1 MKTKFN
7 HNTLKRAIVS
17 AIVLMSAIL
26 GPHSNADRVT
36 AMMNVSVS
44 VSYSCSI
51 NAAPMQ
57 FGTYD
62 GVGAN
67 ASSALEATA
76 TIISTCSSGAT
87 AIITMN
93 AGTSAGSG
101 LDDAPVRRMAAG
113 ADEYLIYQI
122 YSDVAR
128 ETVWGNNVPTGI
140 AINGIGSPQTHKL
153 YGSIPSAQMVPE
165 GDYSDQIYITVTY

>member
-7 HNTLKRAIVS
+7 HNTLKRAIVL

-44 VSYSCSI
+44 VSYYCSI

-57 FGTYD
+57 FGAYN

-76 TIISTCSSGAT
+76 TIISTCTSGA
-87 AIITMN
+87 AAVITMN

-128 ETVWGNNVPTGI
+128 DTVWGNTAQTGV
-140 AINGIGSPQTHKL
+140 AHIGTGAPQTL
-153 YGSIPSAQMVPE
+153 TVYGSIQAAQMVPK
-165 GDYSDQIYITVTY
+165 GDYSDQIYVTITY